1 MPFPKDTKQNRV
13 HVCPAD
19 RWIDLLSSI
28 NPTTF
33 VYGSIGLRTTH
44 PFTNSISV
52 IPNKVSMIPPSM
64 IFLID
69 LWSLISLMSL
79 HFIDSI
85 NDLKQEYTKI

>member
-1 MPFPKDTKQNRV
+1 
-13 HVCPAD
+13 
-19 RWIDLLSSI
+19 
-28 NPTTF
+28 
-33 VYGSIGLRTTH
+33 
-44 PFTNSISV
+44 
-52 IPNKVSMIPPSM
+52 M